1 MTVPFLS
8 VRDVS
13 FAYGR
18 ASLAR
23 PVLSNVSL
31 DIERS
36 SVVGLLGPNGS
47 GKSTLMGIMSG
58 VLSPR
63 SGSVALDGRPVADM
77 SRRDIARRI
86 AVVPQETRATFDFTA
101 LEMVLMGRYP
111 HLGPFELEGANDI
124 EIARQAMVATGT
136 SALEHRPFATLS
148 GGEKQR
154 VVIAG
159 ALAQASDMLLLDEP
173 TAALDL
179 RYQFEVVNVL
189 KTLNAERKTTI
200 VMSTHDLNLA
210 AALVGSALGLS
221 GVVFQALLRNPL
233 ASPDTLGLSAVR
245 RSGTSTMVLLL
256 GGVTLTALLS
266 AVMSFVQFAADTTQ
280 TFRNVRW
287 MMGSLDV
294 ASYAPIVGAMVPMLL
309 AMAGFATLPRVL
321 DLLSVGADSAASRG
335 VDVART
341 ERIALVSASLA
352 TGAAVS
358 LAGPV
363 TFVGI
368 VVPHLVRLIV
378 GADHRLVL
386 PASAL
391 FGAALLIVCDLV
403 ARTIMAPLELPVGI
417 VTAAVGSP
425 VFLWLLFRRT

>member
-1 MTVPFLS
+1 MTTPFLS
-8 VRDVS
+8 VRNVS
-13 FAYGR
+13 FSYGR
-18 ASLAR
+18 TRVAR

-31 DIERS
+31 DIERT

-58 VLSPR
+58 VLLPR
-63 SGSVALDGRPVADM
+63 SGSVALDGRLVADM

-124 EIARQAMVATGT
+124 EIAHRAMAATGT

-189 KTLNAERKTTI
+189 RTLNAERKTTI

-210 AALVGSALGLS
+210 AAVCQR
-221 GVVFQALLRNPL
+221 VVLIKDGHVL
-233 ASPDTLGLSAVR
+233 ASGPTNDTLTVDNIRALYDIDADVGFHERA
-245 RSGTSTMVLLL
+245 GH
-256 GGVTLTALLS
+256 LT
-266 AVMSFVQFAADTTQ
+266 
-280 TFRNVRW
+280 
-287 MMGSLDV
+287 
-294 ASYAPIVGAMVPMLL
+294 
-309 AMAGFATLPRVL
+309 
-321 DLLSVGADSAASRG
+321 
-335 VDVART
+335 
-341 ERIALVSASLA
+341 
-352 TGAAVS
+352 
-358 LAGPV
+358 
-363 TFVGI
+363 
-368 VVPHLVRLIV
+368 VVPL
-378 GADHRLVL
+378 GAHY
-386 PASAL
+386 
-391 FGAALLIVCDLV
+391 
-403 ARTIMAPLELPVGI
+403 
-417 VTAAVGSP
+417 
-425 VFLWLLFRRT
+425 

>member
-1 MTVPFLS
+1 MTTPFLS

-18 ASLAR
+18 TSVAR
-23 PVLSNVSL
+23 PVLSKVSL

-210 AALVGSALGLS
+210 AAVCQR
-221 GVVFQALLRNPL
+221 VVLIKDGHVL
-233 ASPDTLGLSAVR
+233 ASGPTNDTLTVHNIRALYDIDADVGFHERA
-245 RSGTSTMVLLL
+245 GH
-256 GGVTLTALLS
+256 LT
-266 AVMSFVQFAADTTQ
+266 
-280 TFRNVRW
+280 
-287 MMGSLDV
+287 
-294 ASYAPIVGAMVPMLL
+294 
-309 AMAGFATLPRVL
+309 
-321 DLLSVGADSAASRG
+321 
-335 VDVART
+335 
-341 ERIALVSASLA
+341 
-352 TGAAVS
+352 
-358 LAGPV
+358 
-363 TFVGI
+363 
-368 VVPHLVRLIV
+368 VVPL
-378 GADHRLVL
+378 GAHY
-386 PASAL
+386 
-391 FGAALLIVCDLV
+391 
-403 ARTIMAPLELPVGI
+403 
-417 VTAAVGSP
+417 
-425 VFLWLLFRRT
+425 